1 MRTWFRM
8 LRAWQYSFELHKVV
22 EFQDQLIENSSD
34 KFREND
40 QLVCIILM
48 FVFESSEIM
57 TNCPKQIFN
66 KGPKDK
72 HHLQNS
78 KHIKSIDVIG
88 VPEKIVQ
95 LQSYGQQG
103 NSVEMCVIFLWP
115 NYFAERRAEVTQEIS
130 LNFCQIT

>member
-1 MRTWFRM
+1 
-8 LRAWQYSFELHKVV
+8 
-22 EFQDQLIENSSD
+22 
-34 KFREND
+34 
-40 QLVCIILM
+40 M

-95 LQSYGQQG
+95 LQSYG
-103 NSVEMCVIFLWP
+103 
-115 NYFAERRAEVTQEIS
+115 
-130 LNFCQIT
+130 